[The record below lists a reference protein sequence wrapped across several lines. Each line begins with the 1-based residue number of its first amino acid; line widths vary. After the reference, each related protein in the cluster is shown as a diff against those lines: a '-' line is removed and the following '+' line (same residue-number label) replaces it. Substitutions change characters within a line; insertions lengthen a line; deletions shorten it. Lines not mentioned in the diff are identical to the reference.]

1 MSKGIGGIQVRSV
14 QDIQRLP
21 KEKQIILETIKENE
35 DLYQME
41 RAVEVMRK
49 DEVILKNL
57 YIAYGNMSVCD
68 IISLI
73 RKRMKEI
80 EGNERYKRRQAVKR
94 LAQFD
99 YKNVL

>member
-1 MSKGIGGIQVRSV
+1 MSKSIGGIQVRSV

-21 KEKQIILETIKENE
+21 REKQTILETIKENE

-49 DEVILKNL
+49 DEMILKKL
-57 YIAYGNMSVCD
+57 YVAYGNMSVCD

-80 EGNERYKRRQAVKR
+80 EGNERYQRRQTAKKA
-94 LAQFD
+94 LQFD

>member
-1 MSKGIGGIQVRSV
+1 MSKCIVGIQARSV

-21 KEKQIILETIKENE
+21 KEKQIILETLKQNE

-49 DEVILKNL
+49 DEMILKNL

-80 EGNERYKRRQAVKR
+80 EWNEIYQRRQIAKK
-94 LAQFD
+94 AA
-99 YKNVL
+99 

>member
-1 MSKGIGGIQVRSV
+1 MSKGIGSIQSRSV

-21 KEKQIILETIKENE
+21 REKQLILETLKENE

-41 RAVEVMRK
+41 RAMEVMKK
-49 DEVILKNL
+49 DEMILKKL

-68 IISLI
+68 IILLI

-80 EGNERYKRRQAVKR
+80 EGNERYQRRQAAKR

-99 YKNVL
+99 YKNV

>member
-1 MSKGIGGIQVRSV
+1 MSKGIGSIQARSV
-14 QDIQRLP
+14 QGIQRLP
-21 KEKQIILETIKENE
+21 REKQIILETLKQNE

-41 RAVEVMRK
+41 RAMEVMRK

-57 YIAYGNMSVCD
+57 YIAYGNMSICD

-94 LAQFD
+94 LLQFD